1 MGATK
6 RSTTLQ
12 IYKHSQCLKICQKKV
27 SIKTYLDDRY
37 REVEYVW
44 YEVELYL
51 RVVAGE
57 KVLVGDITLGVVAGD
72 LMGVTGVLTED
83 LFKYKYYALVK
94 VFKPQKVI
102 YHLRRLV
109 GVR

>member
-1 MGATK
+1 
-6 RSTTLQ
+6 
-12 IYKHSQCLKICQKKV
+12 
-27 SIKTYLDDRY
+27 
-37 REVEYVW
+37 VEYVW
-44 YEVELYL
+44 YEVELELYL

-83 LFKYKYYALVK
+83 
-94 VFKPQKVI
+94 
-102 YHLRRLV
+102 HLRRLV

>member
-1 MGATK
+1 MFEN
-6 RSTTLQ
+6 LP
-12 IYKHSQCLKICQKKV
+12 KKV

-83 LFKYKYYALVK
+83 LFK
-94 VFKPQKVI
+94 
-102 YHLRRLV
+102 
-109 GVR
+109 